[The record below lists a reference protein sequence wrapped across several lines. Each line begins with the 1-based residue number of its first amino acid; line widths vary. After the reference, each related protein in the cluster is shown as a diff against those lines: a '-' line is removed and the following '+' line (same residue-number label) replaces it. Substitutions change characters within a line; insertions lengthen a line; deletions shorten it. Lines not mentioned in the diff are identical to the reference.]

1 MKKSERAIVDLAK
14 QIYYLAYDY
23 DDKNHQNSKVQ
34 EIFEW
39 LYNGSIPVSANP
51 VELAKDWLEYDNV
64 SEEE

>member
-14 QIYYLAYDY
+14 QIYYVAYNC

-39 LYNGSIPVSANP
+39 LYNGDIPVNANP
-51 VELAKDWLEYDNV
+51 VELAKDWLEYD
-64 SEEE
+64 SMEEG